1 MEDVKGLIA
10 IPGLIGALTG
20 GSYLDASM
28 MASALRKEPGMTPK
42 HYGMMLAMRH
52 KAQKAKKKD
61 AEEDEKTFY
70 ID

>member
-52 KAQKAKKKD
+52 KAKKAKKKRRRRR
-61 AEEDEKTFY
+61 
-70 ID
+70 

>member
-20 GSYLDASM
+20 GRPGYLDASM

-42 HYGMMLAMRH
+42 QYGQTLAMRH
-52 KAQKAKKKD
+52 RAKHHKAKRKGKRKK
-61 AEEDEKTFY
+61 
-70 ID
+70 